1 MSPPAPRSIV
11 ITGASRGL
19 GAALA
24 ERFAAPGVA
33 LHLVA
38 RGAEGL
44 AATAAR
50 CTARGA
56 EVHTAA
62 IDVRDAPAMAA
73 RLLSWDAARP
83 IDCVVANAGISRGVA
98 PDGAWEGIEG
108 ARAQVEVNLIGAM
121 NAIEPLL
128 PALRERR
135 AGRIVLVASV
145 AAYRGLPDAPGY
157 AASKAGMRAYG
168 EGLRAAL
175 APRGIGVTVLLPG
188 FFDSAM
194 GARWMGPRP
203 LAMTLDRAAM
213 ISHRA
218 ILRGAG
224 RAAFPLPLALL
235 LRLLDALPAG
245 LSDWMVRRMR
255 FRIAPE
261 A

>member
-1 MSPPAPRSIV
+1 MRPPACIAIS
-11 ITGASRGL
+11 GASRGL

-33 LHLVA
+33 LRLVA

-56 EVHTAA
+56 EVETAA
-62 IDVRDAPAMAA
+62 IDVREGAALAA
-73 RLLSWDAARP
+73 RLLGWDAARP
-83 IDCVVANAGISRGVA
+83 IDCVIANAGISRGVA
-98 PDGAWEGIEG
+98 PDGAWEGMEG
-108 ARAQVEVNLIGAM
+108 ATAQVAVNLIGAM
-121 NAIEPLL
+121 HMIEPLL

-135 AGRIVLVASV
+135 AGRIALIASV

-157 AASKAGMRAYG
+157 AASKAGLRSYG

-175 APRGIGVTVLLPG
+175 AARGVAVTVVLPG

-194 GARWMGPRP
+194 GARWIGKRP
-203 LAMTLDRAAM
+203 LAIGLDAAAART
-213 ISHRA
+213 HRA
-218 ILRGAG
+218 ILAG
-224 RAAFPLPLALL
+224 ERRAAFPLPLAAL
-235 LRLLDALPAG
+235 LRVVDALPAG
-245 LSDWMVRRMR
+245 LSDWAVRRLR